1 MAGNMIHEHDLVVI
15 GGGLA
20 GLRAAVE
27 AHDHGASTAV
37 VSKVYPLRSH
47 SVAAQGG
54 INAALGNDPGSKG
67 DSWEKHAFDTIKG
80 SAYLADQDA
89 VEILCK
95 EAAASIYELEH
106 WGTAFS
112 RDSEG
117 KLAQR
122 PFGGAGMPRTCYA
135 ADRTG
140 HNLLNTLF
148 EQAHARG
155 IKFYNEYFVTSL
167 VVNDNKCT
175 GCIAVDIKTGELHG
189 FSSKTLILATGG
201 YGRIYERSTN
211 SLINTAD
218 GHALAYRCG
227 AALKDMEFVQFHPTT
242 LYGSNILITEG
253 ARGEGAHLI
262 NSEGERFMIKYAPE
276 AKELAPRDI
285 VARSI
290 TKEIEEGLGYEGE
303 YVYLD
308 LRPLGADKINERL
321 PGIRQIALDF
331 ANLDPIEEPVPVQ
344 PGQHYSMGGIAVN
357 NEGETSIEGL
367 LAAGECASVSVHGA
381 NRLGG
386 NSLLETLVFGKKAG
400 KKACYN
406 NRQAGSLSIVKKVM
420 DRELKR
426 LENLFSG
433 EGDNSA
439 TLTKEMRKTVYS
451 KFGIFRDKEKMEAGL
466 KNIEQLKDRYQNT
479 ALKYKGKKYNQ
490 ALFKYLELGYMLEI
504 AETVAL
510 SALERKES
518 RGSHYR
524 TDYPNSDDDSF
535 LTHIILKADQKNRPE
550 ISYAPVRVGLFPVK
564 EREY

>member
-1 MAGNMIHEHDLVVI
+1 MVGKIIHEHDVLVV

-27 AHDHGASTAV
+27 AHDNGADAAV

-54 INAALGNDPGSKG
+54 INAALGNNPGSKD
-67 DSWEKHAFDTIKG
+67 DSWEKHAFDTVKG

-89 VEILCK
+89 VEALCR
-95 EAAASIYELEH
+95 EAPASVIELEH
-106 WGTAFS
+106 WGTVFS
-112 RDSEG
+112 RDNEG

-122 PFGGAGMPRTCYA
+122 PFGGAGVPRTCYA

-148 EQAHARG
+148 EQASSRG
-155 IKFYNEYFVTSL
+155 IKFYNEHFVTSL
-167 VVNDNKCT
+167 VVNNNKCA
-175 GCIAVDIKTGELHG
+175 GCITIDIQTGELHG
-189 FSSKTLILATGG
+189 FSSKSLILATGG

-262 NSEGERFMIKYAPE
+262 NSEGERFMFKYAPE

-290 TKEIEEGLGYEGE
+290 MEEIEKGLGYEGE

-308 LRPLGADKINERL
+308 LRPLGAEKIKEHL
-321 PGIRQIALDF
+321 PGIRQIARDF
-331 ANLDPIEEPVPVQ
+331 ANLDPVEELIPVQ
-344 PGQHYSMGGIAVN
+344 PGQHYSMGGINVN
-357 NEGETSIEGL
+357 IDGETNIEGL
-367 LAAGECASVSVHGA
+367 LAAGECACVSVHGA

-400 KKACYN
+400 K
-406 NRQAGSLSIVKKVM
+406 RAGSN
-420 DRELKR
+420 DRESVRLSNVKNVLDREQER
-426 LENLFSG
+426 LETIFSG
-433 EGDNSA
+433 KGENTA
-439 TLTKEMRKTVYS
+439 ALMKEMKKTVYG
-451 KFGIFRDKEKMEAGL
+451 KFGIFRNEEKMHEGLNNLYRLQKRYSGAGL
-466 KNIEQLKDRYQNT
+466 NHR
-479 ALKYKGKKYNQ
+479 GKKYNQ
-490 ALFKYLELGYMLEI
+490 ALLKFLELGYMLEI
-504 AETVAL
+504 AEAVAV

-524 TDYPNSDDDSF
+524 ADFPNRDDDSY
-535 LTHIILKADQKNRPE
+535 LKHTIFIKDHKNRPS
-550 ISYAPVRVGLFPVK
+550 ITFSPVRSGLFPVK
-564 EREY
+564 ERDY